1 MNRLSLALFFLLL
14 PSLAQAQTPTLVI
27 LAPSSGITFTASP
40 DHAAAVGTGAAAVPK
55 VSSYRLDIALLSAPA
70 TVVSTVPLGKPTPAT
85 DGTIA
90 IKPFLAFAALA
101 EGVYVSTVVVV
112 GPSEE
117 ARSAASD
124 PFVRVGPPRAT
135 GKPTVVP

>member
-1 MNRLSLALFFLLL
+1 MNRLMFATLFLLL

-40 DHAAAVGTGAAAVPK
+40 DHAATVGTVPK

-90 IKPFLAFAALA
+90 IKPFPAFTALP